1 MKKEPVIIL
10 KNITKKYYLEKPQTL
25 KKLLKNL
32 FQPFEKFTV
41 IKNLSLTVN
50 KGEFIL
56 LTGPNGSGKTTLL
69 KLIAGITKPDSGEIK
84 TYGKIVPLI
93 ELGAGFNFE
102 LTGREN
108 ILINATILGLSKKE
122 IKEKMNAIISF
133 SEIGKFIDVPLKRY
147 STGMISR
154 LAFSIAAFS
163 NPDILLLDEI
173 FAVGD
178 VNFRQK
184 TFTVL
189 NQFKKQ
195 KKTIIL
201 TTNFPLGLKI
211 FDREVLLNSN
221 PYKTNIN
228 KKDFPIN
235 FLKKLPIN
243 FTFEAKILSPSMEPT
258 LQMGEMVKIKRIS
271 IDLIKKNDIILFFE
285 KHFKYPIIHRVVKI
299 INEKNQKKLITK
311 GDNVKFNDKHL
322 VTEKELIGKM
332 V

>member
-32 FQPFEKFTV
+32 FHPFEKFTV
-41 IKNLSLTVN
+41 IKNFSLTVN
-50 KGEFIL
+50 RGEFIL

-69 KLIAGITKPDSGEIK
+69 KLIAGIIKQDSGEIK
-84 TYGKIVPLI
+84 TYGRIVPLI
-93 ELGAGFNFE
+93 ELGAGFNLE

-133 SEIGKFIDVPLKRY
+133 SEIDRFIDIPLKRY

-163 NPDILLLDEI
+163 NPDILLLDEV

-178 VNFRQK
+178 INFRQK
-184 TFTVL
+184 TFKIL

-201 TTNFPLGLKI
+201 TTNFPLMIKIVDRKI
-211 FDREVLLNSN
+211 FL
-221 PYKTNIN
+221 
-228 KKDFPIN
+228 
-235 FLKKLPIN
+235 
-243 FTFEAKILSPSMEPT
+243 
-258 LQMGEMVKIKRIS
+258 
-271 IDLIKKNDIILFFE
+271 
-285 KHFKYPIIHRVVKI
+285 
-299 INEKNQKKLITK
+299 TK
-311 GDNVKFNDKHL
+311 
-322 VTEKELIGKM
+322 
-332 V
+332 